1 MGDEKERG
9 EWPACSGPGSEGSGA
24 PKGRRLWPP
33 VGGGLCRRVVKKVQK
48 VQRVQR
54 WKVDGDFVPKVLKV
68 PGIDGPWGRGCGIAA
83 FGGDEFYSPRYASAF
98 PPSKSF

>member
-9 EWPACSGPGSEGSGA
+9 EWPACGGPGSEG
-24 PKGRRLWPP
+24 
-33 VGGGLCRRVVKKVQK
+33 
-48 VQRVQR
+48 
-54 WKVDGDFVPKVLKV
+54 KVLKIDRPLGRRV
-68 PGIDGPWGRGCGIAA
+68 LRIDGPWGRGCGIAA